1 MRKGH
6 YRIMKKI
13 LILNTGGTFSSEA
26 SEFGL
31 APAIS
36 GSGILDRVGVISDDI
51 ELSAE
56 DYCSLDSAN
65 ILPEDWISLAERIA
79 QSIREYDGFV
89 IIHGTDTL
97 AFTSSMLSFMLKGIP
112 VPVVVTGSQMPLG
125 APMSDALMNMHC
137 AVWMAA
143 SGIPGVYVAFDR
155 KIMLGCRTS
164 KVRTVSFNAFESIN
178 YPYAG
183 EVNAFGL
190 QVYIDRKPS
199 SAGLELCTSFSEKI
213 AVLKLFPGMNP
224 SMFNSLHE
232 RGIEGVYIEGFGLG
246 GVPFLRKDFT
256 AEIRKASKLGM
267 PILVGSQCRY
277 EGSDLN
283 VYETGQRILECG
295 GIPVYDMTEEAI
307 VTKLMWCLGQTKD
320 YEDIRRLFRTDL
332 VGEVTLKD

>member
-1 MRKGH
+1 
-6 YRIMKKI
+6 MKKI
-13 LILNTGGTFSSEA
+13 LILNTGGTFSSQA
-26 SEFGL
+26 SEMGL

-36 GSGILDRVGVISDDI
+36 GSGVLDRVGIISPEI
-51 ELSAE
+51 ELEAE

-65 ILPEDWISLAERIA
+65 ILPEDWIKIAERTGRSVA
-79 QSIREYDGFV
+79 DYDGFV
-89 IIHGTDTL
+89 VIHGTDTM
-97 AFTSSMLSFMLKGIP
+97 AYTSSMLSFMLKDIP
-112 VPVVVTGSQMPLG
+112 VPVVLTGSQMPLD
-125 APMSDALMNMHC
+125 APMSDALMNLNC

-143 SGIPGVYVAFDR
+143 SGVPGVYVAFDR

-183 EVNAFGL
+183 VVNAFGL
-190 QVYIDRKPS
+190 QIHTDRKPS
-199 SAGLELCTSFSEKI
+199 PGAFELRTAYSEQI
-213 AVLKLFPGMNP
+213 AVLTLFPGMNP
-224 SMFNSLHE
+224 SIFRSLHE

-256 AEIRKASKLGM
+256 AEIRKSSQMGM

-295 GIPVYDMTEEAI
+295 GIPVYDMTLEAV
-307 VTKLMWCLGQTKD
+307 VTKLMWSLGQTKD
-320 YEDIRRLFRTDL
+320 YAQIRRLFATDL
-332 VGEVTLKD
+332 TGEVTLK